1 MLRPRVWC
9 LALLLAVKAVA
20 QSESSVSA
28 VSGDASSTKLQSCLA
43 PPPQASGYV
52 LAFSTTF
59 NPLNLSPNGL
69 GSYSW
74 YNPGMWWE
82 AAAPYSNIYLHSSA
96 LKLVWTR
103 GQQTSDTSIS
113 TAARDGSHYLG
124 WHYGYFEVRMRWD
137 TVNGAWPA
145 IWMIPIQN
153 ITAPGEEQGEL
164 DIFEGQGNTPN
175 VFYGTIHDWKNNQD
189 IANNNCCNAY
199 QVPPA
204 DDLSQFHTY
213 GVLWTP
219 GHVTWYLDNHPI
231 ISAATYPVFDN
242 VQQKYYLI
250 LGSQE
255 GANWTYGDM
264 TGVSASSISVQVDWV
279 HVWQPGAG
287 GCHSAIIEGSSK

>member
-1 MLRPRVWC
+1 MLLVRVFC
-9 LALLLAVKAVA
+9 LAPLLPAVMAVA
-20 QSESSVSA
+20 QSAPSLSA
-28 VSGDASSTKLQSCLA
+28 VSQEVSPAKLQSCLA
-43 PPPQASGYV
+43 PPPQASGYG
-52 LAFSTTF
+52 LAFSTDFT
-59 NPLNLSPNGL
+59 PLNLSPNSL
-69 GSYSW
+69 GSYTW

-82 AAAPYSNIYLHSSA
+82 APAPYSNIFVHNSTLN
-96 LKLVWTR
+96 LVWTR

-113 TAARDGSHYLG
+113 TAAQDGSYYLG

-153 ITAPGEEQGEL
+153 ITAPNEEQGEL

-189 IANNNCCNAY
+189 VANNNCCNAY
-199 QVPPA
+199 QVPPTV
-204 DDLSQFHTY
+204 DLSQFHTY
-213 GVLWTP
+213 GALWTP
-219 GHVTWYLDNHPI
+219 GHVTWYLDNQPI
-231 ISAATYPVFDN
+231 ISAATYPIFDD

-264 TGVSASSISVQVDWV
+264 SGVSASSISMQVDWV
-279 HVWQPGAG
+279 HVWQPAG
-287 GCHSAIIEGSSK
+287 SGLPCLGY